1 MKLIYTFM
9 EEAQKLKIL
18 RYNKNLQK
26 AIDIS
31 IINYKFF
38 SERYIIFGSKGFGK
52 EYNGS
57 DDSLIFEGKYLK
69 GEKNGKGKEYDKKG
83 IKIFEGKYLKGKR
96 NGKGKEYNYEGALKF
111 EGGYLN
117 GKRNGKGKEYEYGK

>member
-52 EYNGS
+52 N
-57 DDSLIFEGKYLK
+57 IMVVM
-69 GEKNGKGKEYDKKG
+69 
-83 IKIFEGKYLKGKR
+83 IV
-96 NGKGKEYNYEGALKF
+96 
-111 EGGYLN
+111 
-117 GKRNGKGKEYEYGK
+117 